1 MKKIKEEDLMSYL
14 YNEASPAV
22 AAAIE
27 KAMVKDPSIKE
38 QLELLQFSMKHLERL
53 KLESPSQ
60 ESVQAILKYA
70 ASHKKPD

>member
-22 AAAIE
+22 VAAIE
-27 KAMVKDPSIKE
+27 KAMVEDPSIKE

-53 KLESPSQ
+53 KLESPSH

-70 ASHKKPD
+70 AAHKKPD

>member
-27 KAMVKDPSIKE
+27 KAMVEYPSIKE

-70 ASHKKPD
+70 ASHKKRD

>member
-1 MKKIKEEDLMSYL
+1 MKQIKEEDLMSYL

-27 KAMVKDPSIKE
+27 KAMVEDPSIKE

-70 ASHKKPD
+70 ASHKKRD

>member
-14 YNEASPAV
+14 YNEASPAM

-27 KAMVKDPSIKE
+27 KAMLEDPSIKD

-53 KLESPSQ
+53 KLQSPSP
-60 ESVQAILKYA
+60 ESIQAILNYA
-70 ASHKKPD
+70 ASRRKTD

>member
-14 YNEASPAV
+14 YNESSPAV

-27 KAMVKDPSIKE
+27 KAMVEDPSIKE

-70 ASHKKPD
+70 ASHKKRD

>member
-1 MKKIKEEDLMSYL
+1 MKKIKEEELMSYL

-22 AAAIE
+22 VAAIE
-27 KAMVKDPSIKE
+27 KAMVEDPTIKE

-53 KLESPSQ
+53 KLESPSA

>member
-27 KAMVKDPSIKE
+27 KAIVEDPSIKE

-70 ASHKKPD
+70 ASHKKRD